1 MFFLRKTSSRSN
13 DDIVGPVIPFTV
25 LLVVNEVYYG
35 SSDLGSIEFSDD
47 AKLGLKYK
55 EVMQMAGDW

>member
-25 LLVVNEVYYG
+25 LLVVNEVHYG